1 MSSQHHCH
9 TRERVF
15 LCPAE
20 GAPVQA
26 PEEEEAYEEGLLL
39 GFDLGD
45 IEHDL
50 YYSNIK
56 EFLSGGNAGN
66 IRYVEF
72 QRVWSPHTH
81 NSCTYCQPG
90 HYLGELSCLSSTCDR
105 LLWHHVDACIL
116 ASRMYSCHHACGTR
130 VMPSTSPLRF

>member
-1 MSSQHHCH
+1 MTQCRDSSIC
-9 TRERVF
+9 
-15 LCPAE
+15 LAAA
-20 GAPVQA
+20 APVQA

-45 IEHDL
+45 VEHDL

-72 QRVWSPHTH
+72 QRVGSGGLPLL
-81 NSCTYCQPG
+81 CT
-90 HYLGELSCLSSTCDR
+90 
-105 LLWHHVDACIL
+105 
-116 ASRMYSCHHACGTR
+116 
-130 VMPSTSPLRF
+130 